1 MYKDGNDINAKRLQ
15 YNKVKNEPTY
25 KSYGPVAEV
34 GLPRSKSLSTLCIV
48 NRILQYRLWQ
58 VGTIMTMDTMMQA
71 VIILVRKSP
80 RYKKRHYEVH

>member
-34 GLPRSKSLSTLCIV
+34 GLPKSNSSSTSCIV
-48 NRILQYRLWQ
+48 NRILQYR
-58 VGTIMTMDTMMQA
+58 
-71 VIILVRKSP
+71 
-80 RYKKRHYEVH
+80 

>member
-34 GLPRSKSLSTLCIV
+34 GLPRSKSSSTSCVV

-71 VIILVRKSP
+71 VIILARKSP
-80 RYKKRHYEVH
+80 RYIKRHYEVH

>member
-34 GLPRSKSLSTLCIV
+34 GLPKSNSSSTSCIV

-71 VIILVRKSP
+71 VIILARKSP
-80 RYKKRHYEVH
+80 RYKKDTIEDH